1 MVTQYLHFSIVENGK
16 KKSEGENEFGTF
28 QNVLIILNILCLKE
42 IANWEKNVPRILA
55 KRNEHQIGFYKS
67 SFFSESPF
75 LFNFATSHV

>member
-1 MVTQYLHFSIVENGK
+1 ME

-42 IANWEKNVPRILA
+42 IANWEKNVPRTLA

-67 SFFSESPF
+67 SFF
-75 LFNFATSHV
+75 L